1 MEPGSAPLGSFCCA
15 TGTCC
20 PPRVERK
27 AKGSFR
33 ALGHSS
39 AHCDDCPPGPDTH
52 RAPLGQQQVG
62 TAWVAERVLFCSD
75 GDGERQ
81 GEGEGK
87 MRAGAG
93 LGEGWKRV
101 CPQVGGVLTYVIL
114 LFKEKVHGWLDKE
127 DGISFGQNGPWV
139 LHPDFGFRKS
149 RDSAP
154 LPSCLVQRSSALG
167 RVLRKVTPAPLSAPR
182 RCSMPGL
189 PEEYLG

>member
-1 MEPGSAPLGSFCCA
+1 MPRGPAAHLEWREKQKAASELSATAVLTMTTA
-15 TGTCC
+15 RQVLT
-20 PPRVERK
+20 
-27 AKGSFR
+27 
-33 ALGHSS
+33 
-39 AHCDDCPPGPDTH
+39 
-52 RAPLGQQQVG
+52 PLGQQQVG

-81 GEGEGK
+81 GEGERK

-167 RVLRKVTPAPLSAPR
+167 RVLRKVTPAPPSAPR